1 MHSMQASKWET
12 NLEREAVILW
22 QKGLIDDH
30 ILVFEKKIQ
39 HINIS
44 CSDAV
49 KKQAVMHYL
58 NLKEKVIQAPFEE
71 LHLLYIFYMEV
82 R

>member
-1 MHSMQASKWET
+1 MITSWFLK
-12 NLEREAVILW
+12 
-22 QKGLIDDH
+22 
-30 ILVFEKKIQ
+30 KKIQ